1 MNQNII
7 DQINS
12 VHHPPCIQQRTNSEM
27 ITLSQW
33 KAKNFLASTS
43 SRYYKIPDIPELK
56 PKKQQIRN
64 VKYKFELDDDV
75 GHKILKQVLPRNPLL
90 PMRRQH
96 QPNPSQLSVIQPNQ
110 SLQQINSSIEESHIG
125 SKTNRFNKP
134 SLKRNSS
141 QPLLDETKQL
151 SFLKNNSSSKD
162 MKISER
168 KKSKIYFGSTVQAS
182 QTQTKFEIDF
192 DFKVR
197 DSSVKR
203 RLSQKQF
210 NLYKNRKIAVS
221 SIANQYKHQ
230 KEEEVEARKKQV
242 KEQIELL

>member
-1 MNQNII
+1 
-7 DQINS
+7 
-12 VHHPPCIQQRTNSEM
+12 M

-43 SRYYKIPDIPELK
+43 SRYYKIPDVPELK

-75 GHKILKQVLPRNPLL
+75 GHKILQQVLPRNPLL

-110 SLQQINSSIEESHIG
+110 SLQQINSSIEESNIG

-162 MKISER
+162 IKISER

-192 DFKVR
+192 DFKIR

-230 KEEEVEARKKQV
+230 KEEEIEARRKQV
-242 KEQIELL
+242 KEQIEQL